1 MHCPT
6 MPDCLPDRAVPPTK
20 AKQGVPPPG
29 PHPKRSTAM
38 TQLLKLQELLF
49 EDACSDE
56 SKGKRFLSSRAWK
69 ELQELK
75 LRLQMKAPPKPVDVA
90 ELERAKAKARE
101 RRAVSKPIDPGWRP
115 TVVKPGASPA
125 PAPPAQDQTGAVG

>member
-1 MHCPT
+1 MDALPT
-6 MPDCLPDRAVPPTK
+6 QAVHPTK
-20 AKQGVPPPG
+20 PRQGFPPAG

-69 ELQELK
+69 ELQELR

-90 ELERAKAKARE
+90 EIERLKAKAKE
-101 RRAVSKPIDPGWRP
+101 RAAGLRPEGWR
-115 TVVKPGASPA
+115 KPGRPKPA
-125 PAPPAQDQTGAVG
+125 PVVVPLPEVQPTDQQPKPNAS